1 LELGGGEER
10 TFSMERR
17 EGFDG
22 MRLEGG
28 SRLIYIE
35 GINLQHGSRFIL
47 SWFRTKEFLNRVK
60 NYGIRTRK
68 VVEGQRDLS

>member
-10 TFSMERR
+10 TFSIERR
-17 EGFDG
+17 GGFDG

-28 SRLIYIE
+28 SRLVYIG
-35 GINLQHGSRFIL
+35 GINLQQGSRFIL
-47 SWFRTKEFLNRVK
+47 SWFCTKEFSNHVK

-68 VVEGQRDLS
+68 VVEG